1 MSNSSPRAPKN
12 FNPQIFKYEHLKKIN
27 NGKDEKSIRSTK
39 LEICHNS
46 IVNAFWSVLQQKRRR
61 YCVWI
66 RSTLAQLSHWKLFKE
81 IKSKMNDYLVMQY
94 KYKEIYP
101 LIN

>member
-46 IVNAFWSVLQQKRRR
+46 IVNAF
-61 YCVWI
+61 
-66 RSTLAQLSHWKLFKE
+66 
-81 IKSKMNDYLVMQY
+81 
-94 KYKEIYP
+94 
-101 LIN
+101 